1 MTAVKC
7 SPVQAQALDF
17 LRERFLSSD
26 AMDAAARSY
35 RFRHTLRVAELGRRI
50 ARAEGLSEDALVV
63 GCLLHD
69 LAYSEVMPDEAAWR
83 GHGRRSAAL
92 ARPFVETLAL
102 PDADR
107 EALLFGIAIHVD
119 DVSGFPG
126 ERSPL
131 ACSIGDC
138 DNLDRFDVYRV
149 YEQLERVGFS
159 TLDADA
165 QRAFV
170 AKAQAHLRHCENA
183 PSPLRQPAR
192 SGRIVSRSR
201 TSFTA
206 GFPRSSHWKRRFPFP
221 CNP

>member
-183 PSPLRQPAR
+183 PVSTATAR
-192 SGRIVSRSR
+192 ALWRDRLAFQNEFYRRLSAQLALETPFSVSL
-201 TSFTA
+201 
-206 GFPRSSHWKRRFPFP
+206 
-221 CNP
+221 

>member
-149 YEQLERVGFS
+149 YKQLERVGFS

-183 PSPLRQPAR
+183 PVSTATAR
-192 SGRIVSRSR
+192 ALWQDRLAFQNEFYRRLSAQLALETPFSVSL
-201 TSFTA
+201 
-206 GFPRSSHWKRRFPFP
+206 
-221 CNP
+221 

>member
-50 ARAEGLSEDALVV
+50 ARAEGLSEDALVI

-183 PSPLRQPAR
+183 PVSTATAR
-192 SGRIVSRSR
+192 ALWQDRLAFQNEFYRRLSAQLALETPFSVSL
-201 TSFTA
+201 
-206 GFPRSSHWKRRFPFP
+206 
-221 CNP
+221 

>member
-50 ARAEGLSEDALVV
+50 ARAEGLSEDARVV

-183 PSPLRQPAR
+183 PVSTATAR
-192 SGRIVSRSR
+192 ALWQDRLAFQNEFYRRLSAQLALETPFSVSL
-201 TSFTA
+201 
-206 GFPRSSHWKRRFPFP
+206 
-221 CNP
+221 

>member
-26 AMDAAARSY
+26 AMGAAARSY

-183 PSPLRQPAR
+183 PVSTATAR
-192 SGRIVSRSR
+192 ALWQDRLAFQNEFYRRLSAQLALETPFSVSL
-201 TSFTA
+201 
-206 GFPRSSHWKRRFPFP
+206 
-221 CNP
+221 

>member
-1 MTAVKC
+1 MTAVEC

-183 PSPLRQPAR
+183 PVSTATAR
-192 SGRIVSRSR
+192 ALWQDRLAFQNEFYHRLSAQLALETPFSVSL
-201 TSFTA
+201 
-206 GFPRSSHWKRRFPFP
+206 
-221 CNP
+221 

>member
-50 ARAEGLSEDALVV
+50 ALAEGLSEDALVV

-183 PSPLRQPAR
+183 PVSTATAR
-192 SGRIVSRSR
+192 ALWQDRLAFQNEFYRRLSAQLALETPFSVSL
-201 TSFTA
+201 
-206 GFPRSSHWKRRFPFP
+206 
-221 CNP
+221 

>member
-165 QRAFV
+165 QRALV

-183 PSPLRQPAR
+183 PVSTATAR
-192 SGRIVSRSR
+192 ALWQDRLAFQNEFYRRLSAQLALETPFSVSL
-201 TSFTA
+201 
-206 GFPRSSHWKRRFPFP
+206 
-221 CNP
+221 

>member
-63 GCLLHD
+63 GCFLHD

-183 PSPLRQPAR
+183 PVSTATAR
-192 SGRIVSRSR
+192 ALWQDRLAFQNELYRRLSAQLALETPFSVSL
-201 TSFTA
+201 
-206 GFPRSSHWKRRFPFP
+206 
-221 CNP
+221 

>member
-50 ARAEGLSEDALVV
+50 ARAEGLSEDALAV

-183 PSPLRQPAR
+183 PVSTATAR
-192 SGRIVSRSR
+192 ALWQDRLAFQNEFYRRLSAQLALETPFSVSL
-201 TSFTA
+201 
-206 GFPRSSHWKRRFPFP
+206 
-221 CNP
+221 

>member
-131 ACSIGDC
+131 ACSIGEC

-183 PSPLRQPAR
+183 PVSTATAR
-192 SGRIVSRSR
+192 ALWQDRLAFQNEFYRRLSAQLALETPFSVSL
-201 TSFTA
+201 
-206 GFPRSSHWKRRFPFP
+206 
-221 CNP
+221 

>member
-17 LRERFLSSD
+17 LRKRFLSSD

-183 PSPLRQPAR
+183 PVSTATAR
-192 SGRIVSRSR
+192 ALWQDRLAFQNEFYRRLSAQLALETPFSVSL
-201 TSFTA
+201 
-206 GFPRSSHWKRRFPFP
+206 
-221 CNP
+221 

>member
-1 MTAVKC
+1 MAAVKC

-183 PSPLRQPAR
+183 PVSTATAR
-192 SGRIVSRSR
+192 ALWQDRLAFQNEFYRRLSAQLALETPFSVSL
-201 TSFTA
+201 
-206 GFPRSSHWKRRFPFP
+206 
-221 CNP
+221 

>member
-17 LRERFLSSD
+17 LRERFLSPD

-183 PSPLRQPAR
+183 PVSTATAR
-192 SGRIVSRSR
+192 ALWQDRLAFQNEFYRRLSAQLALETPFSVSL
-201 TSFTA
+201 
-206 GFPRSSHWKRRFPFP
+206 
-221 CNP
+221 

>member
-183 PSPLRQPAR
+183 PVSTAAAR
-192 SGRIVSRSR
+192 ARWQDRLAFQNEFYRRLSAQLALETPFSVSL
-201 TSFTA
+201 
-206 GFPRSSHWKRRFPFP
+206 
-221 CNP
+221 

>member
-183 PSPLRQPAR
+183 PVSTATAR
-192 SGRIVSRSR
+192 ALWQDRLAFQNEFYRRLSAQLALEAPFSVSL
-201 TSFTA
+201 
-206 GFPRSSHWKRRFPFP
+206 
-221 CNP
+221 

>member
-126 ERSPL
+126 ECSPL

-183 PSPLRQPAR
+183 PVSTATAR
-192 SGRIVSRSR
+192 ALWQDRLAFQNEFYRRLSAQLALETPFSVSL
-201 TSFTA
+201 
-206 GFPRSSHWKRRFPFP
+206 
-221 CNP
+221 

>member
-183 PSPLRQPAR
+183 PVSTATAR
-192 SGRIVSRSR
+192 ARWQDRLAFQNEFYRRLSAQLALETPFSVSL
-201 TSFTA
+201 
-206 GFPRSSHWKRRFPFP
+206 
-221 CNP
+221 

>member
-131 ACSIGDC
+131 ACSIGGC

-183 PSPLRQPAR
+183 PVSTATAR
-192 SGRIVSRSR
+192 ALWQDRLAFQNEFYRRLSAQLALETPFSVSL
-201 TSFTA
+201 
-206 GFPRSSHWKRRFPFP
+206 
-221 CNP
+221 

>member
-83 GHGRRSAAL
+83 GHGKRSAAL

-183 PSPLRQPAR
+183 PVSTATAR
-192 SGRIVSRSR
+192 ALWQDRLAFQNEFYRRLSAQLALETPFSVSL
-201 TSFTA
+201 
-206 GFPRSSHWKRRFPFP
+206 
-221 CNP
+221 

>member
-1 MTAVKC
+1 MMAVKC

-183 PSPLRQPAR
+183 PVSTATAR
-192 SGRIVSRSR
+192 ALWQDRLAFQNEFYRRLSAQLALETPFSVSL
-201 TSFTA
+201 
-206 GFPRSSHWKRRFPFP
+206 
-221 CNP
+221 

>member
-7 SPVQAQALDF
+7 SPVQVQALDF

-149 YEQLERVGFS
+149 NEQLERVGFS

-183 PSPLRQPAR
+183 PVSTATAR
-192 SGRIVSRSR
+192 ALWQDRLAFQNEFYRRLSAQLALETPFSVSL
-201 TSFTA
+201 
-206 GFPRSSHWKRRFPFP
+206 
-221 CNP
+221 

>member
-83 GHGRRSAAL
+83 GHGRRSATL

-183 PSPLRQPAR
+183 PVSTATAR
-192 SGRIVSRSR
+192 ALWQDRLAFQNEFYRRLSAQLALETPFSVSL
-201 TSFTA
+201 
-206 GFPRSSHWKRRFPFP
+206 
-221 CNP
+221 

>member
-1 MTAVKC
+1 MAAVKC

-107 EALLFGIAIHVD
+107 EAQLFGIAIQVD

-183 PSPLRQPAR
+183 PVSTATAR
-192 SGRIVSRSR
+192 ALWQDRLAFQNEFYRRLSAQLALETPFSVSL
-201 TSFTA
+201 
-206 GFPRSSHWKRRFPFP
+206 
-221 CNP
+221 

>member
-26 AMDAAARSY
+26 AMDAVARSY

-183 PSPLRQPAR
+183 PVSTATAR
-192 SGRIVSRSR
+192 ALWQDRLAFQNEFYRRLSAQLALETPFSVSL
-201 TSFTA
+201 
-206 GFPRSSHWKRRFPFP
+206 
-221 CNP
+221 

>member
-92 ARPFVETLAL
+92 ARPFVEALAL

-183 PSPLRQPAR
+183 PVSTATAR
-192 SGRIVSRSR
+192 ALWQDRLAFQNEFYRRLSAQLALETPFSVSL
-201 TSFTA
+201 
-206 GFPRSSHWKRRFPFP
+206 
-221 CNP
+221 

>member
-102 PDADR
+102 PDVDR

-183 PSPLRQPAR
+183 PVSTATAR
-192 SGRIVSRSR
+192 ALWQDRLAFQNEFYRRLSAQLALETPFSVSL
-201 TSFTA
+201 
-206 GFPRSSHWKRRFPFP
+206 
-221 CNP
+221 

>member
-1 MTAVKC
+1 MMAVKC

-102 PDADR
+102 LDADR

-183 PSPLRQPAR
+183 PVSTATAR
-192 SGRIVSRSR
+192 ALWQDRLAFQNEFYRRLSAQLALETPFSVSL
-201 TSFTA
+201 
-206 GFPRSSHWKRRFPFP
+206 
-221 CNP
+221 

>member
-26 AMDAAARSY
+26 AMDSAARSY

-69 LAYSEVMPDEAAWR
+69 LAYAEVMPDEAAWR

-102 PDADR
+102 SDADR

-119 DVSGFPG
+119 DVSDFPG

-149 YEQLERVGFS
+149 YEQLERAGFS

-165 QRAFV
+165 QRAFA
-170 AKAQAHLRHCENA
+170 AKAQAHLRHCEHA
-183 PSPLRQPAR
+183 PVSTAAAR
-192 SGRIVSRSR
+192 ALWQDRLAFQNEFYRRLSAQLALETPFSVSL
-201 TSFTA
+201 
-206 GFPRSSHWKRRFPFP
+206 
-221 CNP
+221 

>member
-83 GHGRRSAAL
+83 GHGRLSAAL

-183 PSPLRQPAR
+183 PVSTATAR
-192 SGRIVSRSR
+192 ALWQDRLAFQNEFYRRLSAQLALETPFSVSL
-201 TSFTA
+201 
-206 GFPRSSHWKRRFPFP
+206 
-221 CNP
+221 

>member
-69 LAYSEVMPDEAAWR
+69 LAYSEIMPDEAAWR

-183 PSPLRQPAR
+183 PVSTATAR
-192 SGRIVSRSR
+192 ALWQDRLAFQNEFYRRLSAQLALETPFSVSL
-201 TSFTA
+201 
-206 GFPRSSHWKRRFPFP
+206 
-221 CNP
+221 